1 MSWWLRSPAVGGVP
15 VNFKTDAAGKLGGW
29 QNSSVANQLWANG
42 VAFGFQVTLCIGRR
56 FPGGCALRTSHRKG
70 LHDKSL
76 QMVQETPGRKLLMV
90 TG

>member
-1 MSWWLRSPAVGGVP
+1 MNHNTYVKALTA
-15 VNFKTDAAGKLGGW
+15 LC
-29 QNSSVANQLWANG
+29 G

-76 QMVQETPGRKLLMV
+76 QMVQETPGRKLLIV